1 MDPNTAI
8 YLGTV
13 AAISLILKCTI
24 LLNIRIDSRTSQAFV
39 VVCLFFVAQNAGE
52 FLAYLIYLKSEAVGK
67 LFAHIYIVAA
77 YFMISSVLIFTLAL
91 TESRYYKLAQV
102 VLYSCSVVLSI
113 GYMNG
118 MLVDGL
124 IFLGWTVIANP
135 GQFYG
140 FGTGYML
147 SCCAAIV
154 GCLWYHGVYNTD
166 LEIRHNAK
174 AAMVAFLPIL
184 LVAVAVYGL
193 RLLGFNSSSAVS
205 LPIATLLFLYVLLL
219 HTNGTLF
226 WFSAKLRSILAILK
240 IKHDVPMDAIIEE
253 LERVRIHQAMKIS
266 HGRQKQA
273 AELLG
278 MSASTLSKRLSK
290 YAINADFYRQNSR
303 PY

>member
-1 MDPNTAI
+1 MDPNTAV

-13 AAISLILKCTI
+13 AAISFILKCTI

-39 VVCLFFVAQNAGE
+39 VVCLFFVVQNAGE
-52 FLAYLIYLKSEAVGK
+52 FLAYFIYLKSEALGRV
-67 LFAHIYIVAA
+67 FAHIYIVAA

-91 TESRYYKLAQV
+91 TESRYYRLAQV
-102 VLYSCSVVLSI
+102 TLYSCSVILSV

-118 MLVDGL
+118 LIVDGL

-140 FGTGYML
+140 FGIGYML
-147 SCCAAIV
+147 TCCAAIV
-154 GCLWYHGVYNTD
+154 VCLWYHGKHNSD
-166 LEIRHNAK
+166 MEIRHNSK
-174 AAMVAFLPIL
+174 VAMVAFLPIL
-184 LVAVAVYGL
+184 LVAIAVYGL
-193 RLLGFNSSSAVS
+193 RLLGFDSSSAVS
-205 LPIATLLFLYVLLL
+205 LPIATLIFLYVLLL

-226 WFSAKLRSILAILK
+226 WFSAKLRSILAILRMK
-240 IKHDVPMDAIIEE
+240 QNVPMDAIIEE

-290 YAINADFYRQNSR
+290 YAINADYYRQNSR